1 MKKQIPLTPVLA
13 AGLLIVVLVGWFA
26 LVGPKRA
33 QSASLDE
40 EIADYETKIMLAT
53 EAKKASDAPPE
64 VEIRVA
70 DLFRLAKAMPDRE
83 DMPGVIL
90 ELNSVALSTGIAF
103 VSIAPGTA
111 VTREGHYSVP
121 ITLTFEGNY
130 YDLTDFLFRLRN
142 LVSVRDG
149 VLDATGR
156 LYTLDSL
163 EFNEAEAGFPEIQ
176 ATLVLSAYA
185 FGVPV
190 VAGVTPPPP
199 AETGTTSTGQTTTGQ
214 TTTGE
219 TTTTDESDGPPADPT
234 GDGNPE
240 AAGGTP

>member
-1 MKKQIPLTPVLA
+1 VKKQIGLTPVLA
-13 AGLLIVVLVGWFA
+13 IALVIVVLVGWFA
-26 LVGPKRA
+26 LVGPKRG
-33 QSASLDE
+33 QSAALDE

-53 EAKKASDAPPE
+53 QAKAAADEPPA

-90 ELNSVALSTGIAF
+90 ELNSVALSTGIRF

-111 VTREGHYSVP
+111 VTRTGHFSVP

-149 VLDATGR
+149 VLDASGR

-163 EFNEAEAGFPEIQ
+163 EFNESEGGFPQIQ

-185 FGVPV
+185 FGVPLV
-190 VAGVTPPPP
+190 PGAAPPPPP
-199 AETGTTSTGQTTTGQ
+199 A

-219 TTTTDESDGPPADPT
+219 TTTGETTTGETTTSEEGPPADPT

>member
-1 MKKQIPLTPVLA
+1 VKKQIPLTPVLA

-33 QSASLDE
+33 QSAALDE
-40 EIADYETKIMLAT
+40 QIADYETKIMLAAQ
-53 EAKKASDAPPE
+53 EQSPDEPPA

-111 VTREGHYSVP
+111 VTRTGHYSVP

-142 LVSVRDG
+142 LVSVHDG

-163 EFNEAEAGFPEIQ
+163 EFNESEAGFPEIQ

-190 VAGVTPPPP
+190 VPGVTPAPP
-199 AETGTTSTGQTTTGQ
+199 ATTTGATTTGATTGE

-219 TTTTDESDGPPADPT
+219 TTTTGGTEGPPADPT

>member
-13 AGLLIVVLVGWFA
+13 AALLIVALVGWFA

-33 QSASLDE
+33 QSAALDE
-40 EIADYETKIMLAT
+40 QIADYETKVMLAS
-53 EAKKASDAPPE
+53 KPKDAAGPAP

-90 ELNSVALSTGIAF
+90 ELNAVATSTGIKF
-103 VSIAPGTA
+103 LSIAPGPP
-111 VTREGHYSVP
+111 VSRENHFSVP
-121 ITLTFEGNY
+121 VTLTFEGNY

-163 EFNEAEAGFPEIQ
+163 EFNEAEDGFPQIQ
-176 ATLVLSAYA
+176 ATLILSAYT
-185 FGVPV
+185 FGALADP
-190 VAGVTPPPP
+190 AAPAPP
-199 AETGTTSTGQTTTGQ
+199 APGGTGETATGE

-219 TTTTDESDGPPADPT
+219 TTTGETTT
-234 GDGNPE
+234 GEENPE

>member
-13 AGLLIVVLVGWFA
+13 GVLLIVALVGWFA
-26 LVGPKRA
+26 LVGPKRG

-40 EIADYETKIMLAT
+40 ELADYDTKVMLAKQ
-53 EAKKASDAPPE
+53 EQSPDGPPE

-90 ELNSVALSTGIAF
+90 ELNAVALSTGITF
-103 VSIAPGTA
+103 VSIAPGTP
-111 VTREGHYSVP
+111 VTRTGHYSVP
-121 ITLTFEGNY
+121 ITLTFQGNY

-142 LVSVRDG
+142 LVNVRDG

-163 EFNEAEAGFPEIQ
+163 DFNEAEAGFPEIQ

-190 VAGVTPPPP
+190 VPGVTPAPP
-199 AETGTTSTGQTTTGQ
+199 AAATSTGETTTGA

-219 TTTTDESDGPPADPT
+219 TPTTSGEDGPPADPT

>member
-1 MKKQIPLTPVLA
+1 MKKQVGLTPVLA
-13 AGLLIVVLVGWFA
+13 IALVIVALVGWFA
-26 LVGPKRA
+26 LVGPKRG
-33 QSASLDE
+33 QSAALDE
-40 EIADYETKIMLAT
+40 EIADYETKIMLAEQ
-53 EAKKASDAPPE
+53 EATAAGEPPA

-90 ELNSVALSTGIAF
+90 ELNSVALSTGITF
-103 VSIAPGTA
+103 VSIAPGTT
-111 VTREGHYSVP
+111 VTRTGHYSVP

-163 EFNEAEAGFPEIQ
+163 EFNESEAGFPEIQ

-185 FGVPV
+185 FGVPLV
-190 VAGVTPPPP
+190 PGAAPPPP
-199 AETGTTSTGQTTTGQ
+199 ATTTGA

-219 TTTTDESDGPPADPT
+219 TTTGETTTEEGPPADPT

>member
-190 VAGVTPPPP
+190 VPGVAPPPP

-219 TTTTDESDGPPADPT
+219 TTTTDESDAPPADPT

>member
-13 AGLLIVVLVGWFA
+13 AALVIVALAGWFA

-33 QSASLDE
+33 QSAALDE
-40 EIADYETKIMLAT
+40 EIADYETKVMLASKPK
-53 EAKKASDAPPE
+53 EADGPPP

-90 ELNSVALSTGIAF
+90 ELNAVATSTGIKF
-103 VSIAPGTA
+103 LSIAPGPP
-111 VTREGHYSVP
+111 VSRENHFSVP
-121 ITLTFEGNY
+121 VTLTFEGNY

-163 EFNEAEAGFPEIQ
+163 EFTEAEAGFPQIQ
-176 ATLVLSAYA
+176 ATLILSAYT
-185 FGVPV
+185 FGALVDP
-190 VAGVTPPPP
+190 AAPAPVTPP
-199 AETGTTSTGQTTTGQ
+199 ATTGETGTGETTTGG

-219 TTTTDESDGPPADPT
+219 TTGGED
-234 GDGNPE
+234 NPE

>member
-13 AGLLIVVLVGWFA
+13 AALLIVALVGWFA

-190 VAGVTPPPP
+190 VPGLTPPPP
-199 AETGTTSTGQTTTGQ
+199 AETGTTSTGQTTTGE

-219 TTTTDESDGPPADPT
+219 STTTDESNGPRADPT

>member
-121 ITLTFEGNY
+121 ITLTFQGNY

-190 VAGVTPPPP
+190 VPGVAPPPP
-199 AETGTTSTGQTTTGQ
+199 AETGTTSTGQTTTG
-214 TTTGE
+214 E
-219 TTTTDESDGPPADPT
+219 TTTDESDAPPADPT

>member
-1 MKKQIPLTPVLA
+1 VKKQIPLTPVLA
-13 AGLLIVVLVGWFA
+13 AALLIVALVGWFA

-40 EIADYETKIMLAT
+40 EIADYETKVMLAT

-64 VEIRVA
+64 IEIRVA

-90 ELNSVALSTGIAF
+90 ELNSVAVSTGIAF
-103 VSIAPGTA
+103 ISIAPGTA
-111 VTREGHYSVP
+111 LTREGHYSVP
-121 ITLTFEGNY
+121 ITLTFQGNY

-190 VAGVTPPPP
+190 VPGVAPAPP
-199 AETGTTSTGQTTTGQ
+199 AATGETATGETA
-214 TTTGE
+214 TGE

-240 AAGGTP
+240 ATGGTP

>member
-1 MKKQIPLTPVLA
+1 MKKQIPLTPVLV
-13 AGLLIVVLVGWFA
+13 GVLLIVALVGWFA
-26 LVGPKRA
+26 LVGPQRT
-33 QSASLDE
+33 QSSALDE
-40 EIADYETKIMLAT
+40 EIADYETKITLARQ
-53 EAKKASDAPPE
+53 ASTASGEPAA

-90 ELNSVALSTGIAF
+90 ELNSVALSTGIMF
-103 VSIAPGTA
+103 VSIAPGA
-111 VTREGHYSVP
+111 PVTREAHYSVP

-142 LVSVRDG
+142 LVSVREG

-163 EFNEAEAGFPEIQ
+163 DFNEAEAGFPEIQ

-190 VAGVTPPPP
+190 VPGVTPPPP
-199 AETGTTSTGQTTTGQ
+199 TTTGATTTGETTTGE

-219 TTTTDESDGPPADPT
+219 TTTTEG